1 MKLRDWI
8 CFGLACSALFLFVGC
23 QTGSGGG
30 GGGGGSGDA
39 VEDGAGGAAGGEGD
53 ADGTDGAG
61 GADPEDGG
69 DTGGTDA
76 DEPDGERPTDEE
88 VAEDDEGL
96 TEEEL
101 ATVDGTVSTIET
113 LSSVFGALGAADL
126 PDPADG
132 PVTINPAPLSECP
145 TVTVEEG
152 GLVVFDF
159 GEGCSPVLYP
169 DSTFSGSVTVEV
181 NPAAATVNLTFD
193 TLTIDGDTIDGTI
206 EASIGLDGEAV
217 ALDGSMDLTFS
228 TGGADYTLT
237 GDMTVNIDLVTGEVL
252 VSTADLTLTDPA
264 GQSYAVTLTNVHA
277 DPLGNVNFLPDS
289 GTATV
294 VIDTD
299 GPGEVKLEITFSEAT
314 PTEGA
319 VTVSIND
326 GPAVEVTLA
335 DLLTE

>member
-8 CFGLACSALFLFVGC
+8 CYGLMCSALFLFVGC

-39 VEDGAGGAAGGEGD
+39 VEDGGDGTAGGGEGD
-53 ADGTDGAG
+53 PDGADGAG
-61 GADPEDGG
+61 GAETEDGG
-69 DTGGTDA
+69 DAGGTEDGEGTA
-76 DEPDGERPTDEE
+76 DEEGT
-88 VAEDDEGL
+88 ADDEGL

-101 ATVDGTVSTIET
+101 ATVDATVSTIKT
-113 LSSVFGALGAADL
+113 LSSMFGGVGAADL

-132 PVTINPAPLSECP
+132 PVIINPAPLSECP
-145 TVTVEEG
+145 IATVEE

-159 GEGCSPVLYP
+159 DEGCSPVLYP

-181 NPAAATVNLTFD
+181 NPVAATLILTFN
-193 TLTIDGDTIDGTI
+193 TLTIDGDTIDGI
-206 EASIGLDGEAV
+206 VEASIGQDGEAV
-217 ALDGSMDLTFS
+217 ALDGSVDLTFS

-264 GQSYAVTLTNVHA
+264 DQSYALTLTNVHA

-294 VIDTD
+294 VVDTD
-299 GPGEVKLEITFSEAT
+299 GPGDITLEITFSETT
-314 PTEGA
+314 PTDGT
-319 VTVSIND
+319 VTVSVNG
-326 GPAVEVTLA
+326 GPAIEVTLA
-335 DLLTE
+335 DLFTE